1 MDQIVISPRV
11 VKECIHYIVNP
22 LCDIFNMSLSSG
34 TVPDELKTAKKN
46 PLFKKDN
53 PECIENYRPVALL
66 SIFAKLLERLMYNRL
81 YEFLTKN
88 NILIIEQ
95 FGVRKNYST
104 SLSIMCFSD
113 YILQEIDK
121 GNFCCGVFMDLSKAF
136 DTIDHHILLQ
146 KLYLYGIR
154 GLPLQWFHSYLSNR
168 KQYVVVDG
176 VESTQLDVNLGVPQ
190 GSVLGPLLFL
200 IYVNDI
206 VNSSNLLKFSLFAD
220 DTVVLYSHKNVTTLV
235 STINQELQMLNDWFK
250 CNKLFLNFK
259 KTKYVLFHS
268 KRKRIPPNIDSI
280 KIGNNVIERTE
291 SINFLGILIHES
303 LEWKHHIA
311 NISSKL
317 SRSIGVLSKLRHFL
331 PSRIMVS
338 IYNAIILPHLN
349 YCNEIWG
356 KTYKV
361 HVDKLY
367 ILQKRAIRLV
377 TNSDFRSP
385 ISLPHF
391 VKLKIIPLFE
401 LVKLNIS
408 IFMFKYHKGILPA
421 VFNNMFKTNSSF
433 HNYHTR
439 TRNNLCVPTTRS
451 TIRTHSIRFTG
462 VHEWNS
468 ICQGFKS
475 SSTLSRFRT
484 LFKRSMF
491 EKMSSMTE

>member
-1 MDQIVISPRV
+1 MVKQINPNRPCWLGGLSFQSPWNFLILKKIPRIWISLV
-11 VKECIHYIVNP
+11 HAGNSLHYTSR
-22 LCDIFNMSLSSG
+22 FNEISW
-34 TVPDELKTAKKN
+34 LKTHDSIILVELN
-46 PLFKKDN
+46 DN
-53 PECIENYRPVALL
+53 
-66 SIFAKLLERLMYNRL
+66 
-81 YEFLTKN
+81 EFQW
-88 NILIIEQ
+88 I
-95 FGVRKNYST
+95 
-104 SLSIMCFSD
+104 
-113 YILQEIDK
+113 
-121 GNFCCGVFMDLSKAF
+121 FMDLSKAF

-190 GSVLGPLLFL
+190 GSVLGPQLFI

-367 ILQKRAIRLV
+367 ILQKRVIRLV
-377 TNSDFRSP
+377 TNSDFLSP
-385 ISLPHF
+385 SLPHF

-408 IFMFKYHKGILPA
+408 IFMFKYHKGIFPA

-468 ICQGFKS
+468 FVRILKVLGRSVGLCKTTKRKDQLYITLLVSVWRIICEIFNPNGVILAEIWMK
-475 SSTLSRFRT
+475 
-484 LFKRSMF
+484 
-491 EKMSSMTE
+491 